1 MSGQKTMTGARA
13 KMKVDGVVVGVFD
26 SVQYGAALG
35 TEPVHILGRYSASE
49 ISITS
54 YEAVQASCSG
64 FRIVKNGVHTLPK
77 APKVQDLL
85 LFERVQLEIE
95 DRQTGEN
102 IMTVIECVPSNWGE
116 AQNAKAT
123 SKFNI
128 TYIGLRLSDEE
139 GDQDES
145 AGASNLP

>member
-1 MSGQKTMTGARA
+1 MSQKTMTGARA
-13 KMKVDGVVVGVFD
+13 KVKVDGVVVGVFD

-35 TEPVHILGRYSASE
+35 TEPVHLLGRYSASE

-54 YEAVQASCSG
+54 YEAVQVSCSG
-64 FRIVKNGVHTLPK
+64 FRVINNGVHTLPK
-77 APKVQDLL
+77 APKIQDLL
-85 LFERVQLEIE
+85 QFERVLLEVE

-102 IMTVIECVPSNWGE
+102 IMSVIDCVPSNWGE

-123 SKFNI
+123 TKFNI
-128 TYIGLRLSDEE
+128 TYIGLRLSDES

-145 AGASNLP
+145 GGATNLP